1 MQNNSLLLVAMGEF
15 YEKLANCCANN
26 QTSSEGNKTECT
38 TLQLGL
44 SKIINEPKHIKTVS
58 SSTDLLFTSWPNLVT
73 ESGVH
78 SSLHRNCHH
87 QIIYASFNLQ
97 SYYSPL
103 YCRGIWHY

>member
-44 SKIINEPKHIKTVS
+44 SKIINEPKHS
-58 SSTDLLFTSWPNLVT
+58 
-73 ESGVH
+73 
-78 SSLHRNCHH
+78 
-87 QIIYASFNLQ
+87 
-97 SYYSPL
+97 
-103 YCRGIWHY
+103 